1 MAMSHARYPLFLLV
15 WVALLAVAAVPSWPA
30 DASQE
35 WPQWRGPNRD
45 GHSPDKNLLS
55 EWDKDGPQLAWK
67 TPGMGKGFSSAAV
80 ADGKVFTMG
89 ERGDGQFVIALS
101 AADGKPLWS
110 TKFAPKGGND
120 PRGTPTVDGDRV
132 YVVGGNGVLGAL
144 DAESGKIVWS
154 KDFKKDFGAPTP
166 GWGFCESPL
175 VDGDRLICT
184 PGAKEAMMVAL
195 DKKSGEVIWKSA
207 YTEKGKRG
215 GGGAGYSS
223 IVISNGGGVKQYVQ
237 LIGHGLIGVRAKDG
251 KLLWNYDGVANG
263 TANIPTPIISGDY
276 VFGSSGYGTGS
287 ALLKLVGTGDDE
299 VKAEEVYFL
308 EADKLQNHH
317 GGLILVGEHIYG
329 GHGHNNGFPIC
340 VEMKTGKTAWS
351 QGRGP
356 GTGSAAVAYADG
368 HIYFRYENGVVALV
382 EATPKGYKL
391 KGTFKIPNVRDPSWP
406 HPTIVGGKL
415 YLREQD
421 TMYCYDVAS

>member
-1 MAMSHARYPLFLLV
+1 MLRFRFRWFCMVSV
-15 WVALLAVAAVPSWPA
+15 GLLALWTSAGFGVE
-30 DASQE
+30 ASRE
-35 WPQWRGPNRD
+35 NWPQWRGPNRD

-55 EWDKDGPQLAWK
+55 EWDKDGPKLAWK
-67 TPGMGKGFSSAAV
+67 TPGIGRGFSSAAV
-80 ADGKVFTMG
+80 ADGKVYTMG
-89 ERGDGQFVIALS
+89 ERGDGQYVVALS
-101 AADGKPLWS
+101 AADGKQLWS
-110 TKFAPKGGND
+110 TKFGSKGGND

-132 YVVGGNGVLGAL
+132 YVVGGNGVLAAL
-144 DAESGKIVWS
+144 DADSGKLDWT
-154 KDFKKDFGAPTP
+154 KDFKKEFSAPTP
-166 GWGFCESPL
+166 SWGFCESPL

-184 PGAKEAMMVAL
+184 PGAKDAMMVAF
-195 DKKSGEVIWKSA
+195 DKQSGEVVWKSA
-207 YTEKGKRG
+207 YGEKGKKG

-251 KLLWNYDGVANG
+251 KLLWNYDAVANG

-287 ALLKLVGTGDDE
+287 ALLKLVSSGTDE
-299 VKAEEVYFL
+299 VSAEEVYFL
-308 EADKLQNHH
+308 DADKLQNHH

-340 VEMKTGKTAWS
+340 VELKTGKTAWS

-356 GTGSAAVAYADG
+356 GTGSAAIAYADG
-368 HIYFRYENGVVALV
+368 HIYFRYENGVMALV
-382 EATPKGYKL
+382 EASPKEYKL

-406 HPTIVGGKL
+406 HPTIIGGKL

-421 TMYCYDVAS
+421 TLYCYDVAS

>member
-1 MAMSHARYPLFLLV
+1 MLRFRFRWFCMVSVL
-15 WVALLAVAAVPSWPA
+15 ALWTSAGFGVE
-30 DASQE
+30 ASRE
-35 WPQWRGPNRD
+35 NWPQWRGPNRD

-55 EWDKDGPQLAWK
+55 EWDKDGPKLAWK
-67 TPGMGKGFSSAAV
+67 TPGIGRGFSSAAV
-80 ADGKVFTMG
+80 ADGKVYTMG
-89 ERGDGQFVIALS
+89 ERGDGQYVVALS
-101 AADGKPLWS
+101 AADGKQLWS
-110 TKFAPKGGND
+110 TKFGSKGGND

-132 YVVGGNGVLGAL
+132 YVVGGNGVLAAL
-144 DAESGKIVWS
+144 DADSGKLDWT
-154 KDFKKDFGAPTP
+154 KDFKKEFSAPTP
-166 GWGFCESPL
+166 SWGFCESPL

-184 PGAKEAMMVAL
+184 PGAKDAMMVAC
-195 DKKSGEVIWKSA
+195 DKKSGEVVWKSA
-207 YTEKGKRG
+207 YGEKGKKG

-251 KLLWNYDGVANG
+251 KLLWNYDAVANG

-287 ALLKLVGTGDDE
+287 ALLKLVSSGTDE
-299 VKAEEVYFL
+299 VSAEEVYFL
-308 EADKLQNHH
+308 DADKLQNHH

-340 VEMKTGKTAWS
+340 VELKTGKTAWS

-356 GTGSAAVAYADG
+356 GTGSAAIAYADG
-368 HIYFRYENGVVALV
+368 HIYFRYENGVMALV
-382 EATPKGYKL
+382 EASPKEYKL

-406 HPTIVGGKL
+406 HPTIIGGKL

-421 TMYCYDVAS
+421 TLYCYDVAS

>member
-1 MAMSHARYPLFLLV
+1 MLHACFPWLRVVLV
-15 WVALLAVAAVPSWPA
+15 GFVALWTVAAVAAE
-30 DASQE
+30 ASRE
-35 WPQWRGPNRD
+35 NWPQWRGPNRD

-55 EWDKDGPQLAWK
+55 EWDKDGPELAWK
-67 TPGMGKGFSSAAV
+67 TPGIGRGFSSAAV
-80 ADGKVFTMG
+80 ADGKIYTMG
-89 ERGDGQFVIALS
+89 ERGDGQFVVALS

-110 TKFAPKGGND
+110 TKIGPKGGND

-132 YVVGGNGVLGAL
+132 YTVGGNGILAAL
-144 DAESGKIVWS
+144 DAESGNLAWT
-154 KDFKKDFGAPTP
+154 KDFKKEFSAPTP

-184 PGAKEAMMVAL
+184 PGAKDAMMVAF
-195 DKKSGEVIWKSA
+195 DKKSGDVIWKSA
-207 YTEKGKRG
+207 YTEKGKKG
-215 GGGAGYSS
+215 GNGAGYSS

-251 KLLWNYDGVANG
+251 KLLWNYDAVANG

-276 VFGSSGYGTGS
+276 VFGSSGYNTGS
-287 ALLKLVGTGDDE
+287 ALLKLVGSGTDE
-299 VKAEEVYFL
+299 VSAEEVYFL

-351 QGRGP
+351 QGRGA

-368 HIYFRYENGVVALV
+368 HIYFRYENGVMALV
-382 EATPKGYKL
+382 EASPKEYKL

-406 HPTIVGGKL
+406 HPTVIGGKL

-421 TMYCYDVAS
+421 TLYCYDVAS